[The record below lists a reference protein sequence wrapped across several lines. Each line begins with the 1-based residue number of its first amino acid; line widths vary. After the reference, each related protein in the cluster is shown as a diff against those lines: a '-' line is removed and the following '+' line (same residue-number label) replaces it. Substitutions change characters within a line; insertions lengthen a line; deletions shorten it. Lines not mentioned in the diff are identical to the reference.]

1 MEPDPPVIT
10 LGRIVY
16 YCMSEAD
23 CSDVK
28 HQRLLNGQTL
38 NGGAVG
44 NEPEPGQ
51 VFPALVVAVWSS
63 LGVNLQVF
71 LDGPDKYWAL
81 YRSID
86 VSEGDVFSPGSWR
99 LRLTRSV

>member
-1 MEPDPPVIT
+1 MEPDPPVIPI
-10 LGRIVY
+10 GRIVY

-28 HQRLLNGQTL
+28 HQRLLNGQTS
-38 NGGAVG
+38 NDGAVG
-44 NEPEPGQ
+44 NTPHLGDIL
-51 VFPALVVAVWSS
+51 PAMVVAVWNS

-71 LDGPDKYWAL
+71 LDGPDTYWAL

-86 VSEGDVFSPGSWR
+86 VSEGDVSPGSWR
-99 LRLTRSV
+99 LRHS